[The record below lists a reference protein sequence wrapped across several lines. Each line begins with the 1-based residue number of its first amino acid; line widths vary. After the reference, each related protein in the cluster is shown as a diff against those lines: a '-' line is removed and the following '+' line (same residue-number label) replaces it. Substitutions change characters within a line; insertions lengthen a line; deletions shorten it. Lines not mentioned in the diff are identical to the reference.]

1 MSRRNGSGRVGEPR
15 GVEDSGDRLRVELR
29 KRRDLPRRSLA
40 GDDLPFEPG
49 HIVPAAVFVTRPPE
63 GADLPE
69 AELRVQLF
77 AARIRRGDAAAD
89 GPDSLPPQEL
99 DQGGVERPPDSARGC
114 SGVEVDR
121 QLGAP
126 LVGGALAEAVG
137 IGVTAEPAG
146 VGAGQIRI
154 TFQRIADAPRELLL
168 RGELVFEGDR
178 RMDVL
183 RIDRQSRRRVVRSC
197 DSEFPAA
204 SPAARPEP
212 EITSRNWR

>member
-1 MSRRNGSGRVGEPR
+1 MSRRNDSGRVGEPR

-29 KRRDLPRRSLA
+29 KRRDLPRRILA

-69 AELRVQLF
+69 AELRVQRF
-77 AARIRRGDAAAD
+77 ADAAAD

-154 TFQRIADAPRELLL
+154 TFQRIADSPRELIL
-168 RGELVFEGDR
+168 RG
-178 RMDVL
+178 
-183 RIDRQSRRRVVRSC
+183 
-197 DSEFPAA
+197 
-204 SPAARPEP
+204 
-212 EITSRNWR
+212 